1 MGFVGNIIESIMT
14 AAVSESPESQVS
26 GAIHKGGWCMRLT
39 KPTVLVRLLIS
50 LQMHLSSIFCA
61 SLWFYLEHKE
71 NIGKGYFYG
80 NYFFLIS
87 GIIFFLLLCD
97 FAAFASASFSCLPP
111 RRDSPPAERSP
122 PPIETRKEIWFPTW
136 KSQNI
141 SAPENITASYSCGG
155 ESGFV
160 NILVVRSLRLL
171 RLVRVSC
178 KQKREFTELAVLT
191 VYFTLLYYILPYFN
205 IAVLVCISWVDT
217 GLPVMIKFQKSCKSW
232 DLWEALRMLRI
243 FRTVWRLVYGLLTS
257 GNAMLST
264 FFILLLTLYI
274 YACLGR
280 AYRKTMKN
288 PGGGGHKHGRVLETF
303 WLFEYYSVEDWVIGS
318 IRFSAHACLHLQK
331 HHHLVSC
338 RCNIRMGSKKL
349 ITRWA

>member
-1 MGFVGNIIESIMT
+1 MKIPKYFRTRKYYSI
-14 AAVSESPESQVS
+14 
-26 GAIHKGGWCMRLT
+26 
-39 KPTVLVRLLIS
+39 
-50 LQMHLSSIFCA
+50 
-61 SLWFYLEHKE
+61 
-71 NIGKGYFYG
+71 
-80 NYFFLIS
+80 
-87 GIIFFLLLCD
+87 LLLWRREWLREY
-97 FAAFASASFSCLPP
+97 FGGTVPSASA
-111 RRDSPPAERSP
+111 A
-122 PPIETRKEIWFPTW
+122 
-136 KSQNI
+136 SQ
-141 SAPENITASYSCGG
+141 
-155 ESGFV
+155 
-160 NILVVRSLRLL
+160 SLLQAKKR
-171 RLVRVSC
+171 VHGVSC
-178 KQKREFTELAVLT
+178 T
-191 VYFTLLYYILPYFN
+191 YSILYYILPYFN